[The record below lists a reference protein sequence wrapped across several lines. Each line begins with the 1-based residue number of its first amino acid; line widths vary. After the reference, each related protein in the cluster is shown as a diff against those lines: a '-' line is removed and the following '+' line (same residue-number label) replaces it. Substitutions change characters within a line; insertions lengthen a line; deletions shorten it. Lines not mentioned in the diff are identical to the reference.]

1 MTRPSEVVQPL
12 LYPLPHISANIFF
25 LILLLNMIT
34 IMTTI
39 MIHVSS
45 ESVIVAAFI
54 AIPASLLSL
63 TTGVA

>member
-1 MTRPSEVVQPL
+1 MQGKRVMTRPSEVVQPL
-12 LYPLPHISANIFF
+12 LHVSTAPYHISA
-25 LILLLNMIT
+25 NMIT

-45 ESVIVAAFI
+45 ESVSDAAFI

-63 TTGVA
+63 TTRVA